1 MYQATDKFLMRLKK
15 KIRSEYNYIS
25 LASFDELN
33 AISVKDKTKKLFE
46 NLLKFNYREYLNVI
60 KSAIRY
66 AKYLLPKDLKDK
78 KIDISEEDFLEYVL
92 TSYNN
97 ITGYL
102 YKKEA
107 ERKRLRLAEEILTA
121 KEFLSTKRL
130 GESLR
135 RSANLW
141 FAQSSQYSI
150 DLEDKTCI
158 EVFKKAGVK
167 KVKWITAKD
176 HKTCSDCS
184 GLSGKIFEIDKV
196 PSKVHYN
203 CRCYVVP
210 YVI

>member
-135 RSANLW
+135 RSA
-141 FAQSSQYSI
+141 
-150 DLEDKTCI
+150 KTLYLI
-158 EVFKKAGVK
+158 
-167 KVKWITAKD
+167 IT
-176 HKTCSDCS
+176 H
-184 GLSGKIFEIDKV
+184 
-196 PSKVHYN
+196 N
-203 CRCYVVP
+203 
-210 YVI
+210 